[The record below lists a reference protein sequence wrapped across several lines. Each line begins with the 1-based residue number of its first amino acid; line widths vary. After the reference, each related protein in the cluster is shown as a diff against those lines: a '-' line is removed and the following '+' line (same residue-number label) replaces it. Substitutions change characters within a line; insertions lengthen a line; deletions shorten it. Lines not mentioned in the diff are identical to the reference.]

1 MFMAKWSLFTRR
13 PPVEYTEDERKVFEA
28 TKKIGPAILVAVSIG
43 GIALLAWA
51 VGQGYE
57 DGDFSCAKFLKAVG
71 LFTMVAGASG
81 AVGALLGFLFGV
93 PRTREAAEA
102 ARQGQDARAVQRA
115 VLAANTNLERVSDWL
130 TTLLLG
136 ATLVQIQP
144 LAKWIGE
151 LGKGLKTDPAET
163 LMPIIVVYFLVLGF
177 LGVYL
182 MTRLYLTYALQ
193 LMLRLGLEAEGAPSV
208 AVLTTQLTDALAT
221 NGQAR
226 LRDALAA
233 FEKAK
238 ARPEVGADAG
248 LNALAARA
256 AGRRAKTAG
265 IDAAEKAT
273 LEATML
279 GALAAAVADPKVKQA
294 IATDAEQKKDL
305 EGLDA
310 AVQPKVD
317 DLLK

>member
-1 MFMAKWSLFTRR
+1 MANWSLFTRR
-13 PPVEYTEDERKVFEA
+13 RPVEYTEEERKVFEA
-28 TKKIGPAILVAVSIG
+28 TKKIGPAILLAVLIG
-43 GIALLAWA
+43 GIAVLAWA

-57 DGDFSCAKFLKAVG
+57 DGDFSCSKFLKAVG
-71 LFTMVAGASG
+71 LYTLIAGASG

-136 ATLVQIQP
+136 ATLVQIKP
-144 LAKWIGE
+144 LAEWIGG
-151 LGKGLKTDPAET
+151 LGKGLKESPVET

-193 LMLRLGLEAEGAPSV
+193 LMLKLGLEAVGDGPTVE
-208 AVLTTQLTDALAT
+208 VLGTRMTDALSS
-221 NGQAR
+221 NDPQK

-238 ARPEVGADAG
+238 ARPEVAADAG
-248 LNALAARA
+248 LNALAARV

-265 IDAAEKAT
+265 IDPAEKTT

-279 GALAAAVADPKVKQA
+279 GALATAVADPKVKQA
-294 IATDAEQKKDL
+294 MTTDAEQKKDL

-310 AVQPKVD
+310 SVQPKVD